1 MIYYKA
7 TKQDMTS
14 VGLARAVPILYRLNE
29 WVYPDK
35 VSNSKIRDGLWVGK
49 HKGFIGWLRRYVRT
63 TRGYEIRVF
72 ECEIGNIL
80 YQTSNRIKTD
90 KVKLVKDFNQQ

>member
-1 MIYYKA
+1 MVYYKA
-7 TKQDMTS
+7 TQSNMTNC
-14 VGLARAVPILYRLNE
+14 GLARAPIMQYFLNK

-35 VSNSKIRDGLWVGK
+35 VSYSKIRDGLWVGK
-49 HKGFIGWLRRYVRT
+49 HKGFIAWLRRYVRK

-72 ECEIGNIL
+72 ECEIGVIL

-90 KVKLVKDFNQQ
+90 KVMLTREITS